1 MTMYV
6 ITHKEFNYSLPQNYQ
21 TLLVGANKNANPRN
35 YLADNTG
42 ENISNKNKSFC
53 ELTGLYWIWKNT
65 SDSNVGL
72 CHYRRYFSNYHQRKQ
87 LDLSVLLSG
96 KAKPVSTVS
105 LDQDLANADWVVSQP
120 ERSGDGTIGEN
131 FAKYHHAKDLEITR
145 KVLKKKYP
153 QFVDGFDQTLASER
167 GSFYNMFYTSRE
179 QLNEY
184 CNWLF
189 DILFEVEKEVD
200 ISSYDNYQQRLFG
213 FLSERLL
220 NAYLRSKNLKIAYR
234 AVYQT
239 DVMSRSYAWH
249 QFIKKIQLTIK
260 K

>member
-6 ITHKEFNYSLPQNYQ
+6 ITHKKFNYSLPQNYQ
-21 TLLVGANKNANPRN
+21 TLLVGANKNQNPDN

-42 ENISNKNKSFC
+42 DNISNKNKSFC

-65 SDSNVGL
+65 SDEKVGL
-72 CHYRRYFSNYHQRKQ
+72 SHYRRYFSNYHQRKQ
-87 LDLSVLLSG
+87 LDLAVLFRG
-96 KAKPVSTVS
+96 KATPVSTAS
-105 LDQDLANADWVVSQP
+105 LDQDLAHVDWIVSQP

-145 KVLKKKYP
+145 KVLKEKYP
-153 QFVDGFDQTLASER
+153 EFVTAFDQTLASER

-179 QLNEY
+179 QLNSY
-184 CNWLF
+184 CDWLF
-189 DILFEVEKEVD
+189 DILFEVEKKVD
-200 ISSYDNYQQRLFG
+200 ISSYSDYQQRLFG

-220 NAYLRSKNLKIAYR
+220 NVYLRSKDLKVSYR

-239 DVMSRSYAWH
+239 DTMSRSYAWH
-249 QFIKKIQLTIK
+249 QFIKKIQLTLK